1 MKGSLVLCISIS
13 LVSCFPRAQ
22 EDDVGSMGDV
32 SLDEA
37 DSQDD
42 MMAADRVM
50 AIGKSNVS
58 IKCLEKTLDE
68 GKEAFQD
75 MMSAVN
81 NADERVNGISG
92 DIEKTL
98 NKAVS

>member
-1 MKGSLVLCISIS
+1 M
-13 LVSCFPRAQ
+13 
-22 EDDVGSMGDV
+22 
-32 SLDEA
+32 
-37 DSQDD
+37 
-42 MMAADRVM
+42 
-50 AIGKSNVS
+50 S

-98 NKAVS
+98 SKAVSLQKIGIGDATLMFQESAPVKY

>member
-1 MKGSLVLCISIS
+1 MDTS
-13 LVSCFPRAQ
+13 
-22 EDDVGSMGDV
+22 
-32 SLDEA
+32 
-37 DSQDD
+37 
-42 MMAADRVM
+42 
-50 AIGKSNVS
+50 
-58 IKCLEKTLDE
+58 LDE

-98 NKAVS
+98 SKAVSANVKLGVRSINVAHILF